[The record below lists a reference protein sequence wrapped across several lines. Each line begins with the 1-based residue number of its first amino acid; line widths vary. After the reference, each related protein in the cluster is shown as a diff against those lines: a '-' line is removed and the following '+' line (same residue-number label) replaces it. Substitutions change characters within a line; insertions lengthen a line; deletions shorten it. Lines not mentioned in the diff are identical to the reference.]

1 MSTKIWLENYP
12 NNIPKTIE
20 LNNDTLV
27 EMFDRVV
34 KDYPD
39 NISLMCDFE
48 GLTYS
53 KVGYYVDNLAQS
65 LIELGVKKGDK
76 VAIILPNL
84 IQYPIALFAILKIGA
99 VVVNIN
105 PLYTVNEME
114 YILNNSE
121 SKVAIVLDIFANKLN
136 SIYKKHYLKEV
147 IVTSLPDCYPL
158 IKQFIINFAI
168 KYIKFLNTNYTYK
181 AHSFKKFINCNKSFD
196 KNTILISNEDIAFI
210 QYTGATTGRPKGAIL
225 THKNVVSNV
234 LQITA
239 YCIPQM
245 SESLDKQVIICA
257 LPLYHIFSLTSN
269 LFTFFFYGAKIVM
282 VMNPRDLKSLLK
294 ILAKTPFT
302 IFNSLDTLYKHLLD
316 SEKFHEY
323 KFPEFKYSI
332 AGGMVAHKNVMDR
345 WFKATKVMPS
355 NCYGLTETSPAVT
368 MSLLVDDFDGSVGYP
383 IPLTDVEI
391 RDKSDFSKVLPTN
404 EIGVIFIKG
413 PQVFS
418 GYYHNQEQTKNAFDS
433 DGWFNS
439 SDLGYLNEKGKL
451 FISGRNSELIIV
463 SGLKVYPIE
472 IESVILEIQN
482 VSDVAVIGV
491 PSINTGEEIV
501 AYVVTKS
508 NTLTTTDI
516 IKYCRLKLTNYKIPQ
531 QIKFVSAIPK
541 TLVGKIDRKE
551 LFRIYNESLKRKEEY
566 E

>member
-1 MSTKIWLENYP
+1 MSGKIWLDNYP
-12 NNIPKTIE
+12 NNIPRQIE
-20 LNNDTLV
+20 LSNDTLV
-27 EMFDRVV
+27 GMFDNVI
-34 KDYPD
+34 KKYAN
-39 NISLMCDFE
+39 NIALMCDFE
-48 GLTYS
+48 ALTYS

-84 IQYPIALFAILKIGA
+84 IQYPIALFAVLKVGA

-105 PLYTVNEME
+105 PLYTANEME

-121 SKVAIVLDIFANKLN
+121 SKVAVILDIFASKLN
-136 SIYKKHYLKEV
+136 HIYKKHYLKDV
-147 IVTSLPDCYPL
+147 IVTSLPDCYPI
-158 IKQFIINFAI
+158 IKQFMINFVI
-168 KYIKFLNTNYTYK
+168 KYIKFLNTKYTYV
-181 AHSFKKFINCNKSFD
+181 AHSFKKFINSDKKFD
-196 KNTILISNEDIAFI
+196 KNTILIVNEDVAFI

-234 LQITA
+234 LQITS

-245 SESLDKQVIICA
+245 TESLDKQVIICA

-269 LFTFFFYGAKIVM
+269 LFTFFLYGAKIVM
-282 VMNPRDLKSLLK
+282 VMNPRDRKSLLK

-302 IFNSLDTLYKHLLD
+302 VFNSLDTLYKHLLD
-316 SEKFHEY
+316 SESFYEY
-323 KFPEFKYSI
+323 KYPEFKYSI
-332 AGGMVAHKNVMDR
+332 AGGMVAHKNVMDK
-345 WFKATKVMPS
+345 WYKATNVMPS

-368 MSLLVDDFDGSVGYP
+368 MSLLDNNFDGSVGYP

-391 RDKSDFSKVLPTN
+391 RDKSDFSKVLPVN
-404 EIGVIFIKG
+404 EIGIIFVKG

-418 GYYHNQEQTKNAFDS
+418 GYYHNEEQTRSAFDS
-433 DGWFNS
+433 NGWFNT
-439 SDLGYLNEKGKL
+439 SDLGYLNNKGKL

-472 IESVILEIQN
+472 IESVILEIDD

-491 PSINTGEEIV
+491 PSMNTGEEIV
-501 AYVVTKS
+501 AYVVKKS
-508 NTLTTTDI
+508 NNLNVSDI
-516 IKYCRLKLTNYKIPQ
+516 SKYCRVKLTNYKIPQ

-541 TLVGKIDRKE
+541 TLIGKVDRKE
-551 LFRIYNESLKRKEEY
+551 LFRIYNESLKKKEYHE
-566 E
+566 